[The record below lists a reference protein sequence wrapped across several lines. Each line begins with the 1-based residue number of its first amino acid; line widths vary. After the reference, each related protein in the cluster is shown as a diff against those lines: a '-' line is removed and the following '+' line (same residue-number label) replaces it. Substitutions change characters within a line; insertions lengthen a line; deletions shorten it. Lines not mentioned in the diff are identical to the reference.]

1 METKELSEIV
11 TVALEG
17 IIQDRI
23 KKYVAENQRE
33 IARTF
38 LEVDDE
44 KLQKIIDS
52 KENPSVDSPLSVER
66 VKKFIEDWEENPDVL
81 SDIMTD
87 EAMDRIGRLW
97 IEKRDGAIEDCL
109 DDQEIESIAKHWI
122 DDNNSD
128 AFDYL
133 NDCLYDSDAKDFVTE
148 LIERHW

>member
-81 SDIMTD
+81 HDIMTD
-87 EAMDRIGRLW
+87 KAMDRIGRLW
-97 IEKRDGAIEDCL
+97 IKKHYGAIEDCF
-109 DDQEIESIAKHWI
+109 DDQEIESVAKHWI

-128 AFDYL
+128 ACDYL
-133 NDCLYDSDAKDFVTE
+133 NDSLYDSDARDFVTE

>member
-66 VKKFIEDWEENPDVL
+66 VKKFIEDWEENTDVL

-87 EAMDRIGRLW
+87 KAMDKIGRLW
-97 IEKRDGAIEDCL
+97 IEKYDGNVEDCL

-122 DDNNSD
+122 DNNNSD

>member
-52 KENPSVDSPLSVER
+52 KENPSVDSPLSVDR
-66 VKKFIEDWEENPDVL
+66 VKKFIEDWEENTDVL
-81 SDIMTD
+81 HDIMTD
-87 EAMDRIGRLW
+87 KAMDRIGRLW
-97 IEKRDGAIEDCL
+97 IEQHDGNVEDCL
-109 DDQEIESIAKHWI
+109 DDQEIESVAKNWI
-122 DDNNSD
+122 DNNNSD
-128 AFDYL
+128 ACDYL
-133 NDCLYDSDAKDFVTE
+133 NDSLYDSDARDFVTA

>member
-33 IARTF
+33 IAKTF

-52 KENPSVDSPLSVER
+52 KENPSVDSPLSVDR
-66 VKKFIEDWEENPDVL
+66 VKKFIEDWEENPEVL
-81 SDIMTD
+81 AEITSDR
-87 EAMDRIGRLW
+87 AMDKIGRLW
-97 IEKRDGAIEDCL
+97 IEKHDGDIESCL
-109 DDQEIESIAKHWI
+109 DDQEIESVAHNWI
-122 DDNNSD
+122 DNNNSD
-128 AFDYL
+128 ACDYL
-133 NDCLYDSDAKDFVTE
+133 NDCLYDSDARDFVTE
-148 LIERHW
+148 LINQHW

>member
-52 KENPSVDSPLSVER
+52 KENPSVDSPLSVDR
-66 VKKFIEDWEENPDVL
+66 VKKFIEDWEENSDVL
-81 SDIMTD
+81 SDIISD
-87 EAMDRIGRLW
+87 RAMDKIGRIW
-97 IEKRDGAIEDCL
+97 IEKHDGAIEDCL
-109 DDQEIESIAKHWI
+109 DDQEIESVAHNWI
-122 DDNNSD
+122 DNNNSD
-128 AFDYL
+128 ACYYL
-133 NDCLYDSDAKDFVTE
+133 NDCLYDSDARDFVTE
-148 LIERHW
+148 LIEKHW

>member
-87 EAMDRIGRLW
+87 KAMDRIGRLW
-97 IEKRDGAIEDCL
+97 IEKRDGAIGDCL

>member
-33 IARTF
+33 IAKTF

-52 KENPSVDSPLSVER
+52 KDSPASESLSVER
-66 VKKFIEDWEENPDVL
+66 VKKFIADWEENDEVMKDITSDYAKKTIARLWLEENSDEVKELL
-81 SDIMTD
+81 SDSTIEDIAST
-87 EAMDRIGRLW
+87 W
-97 IEKRDGAIEDCL
+97 IE
-109 DDQEIESIAKHWI
+109 
-122 DDNNSD
+122 DNPSEAGD
-128 AFDYL
+128 KL
-133 NDCLYDSDAKDFVTE
+133 NDNIYDSDARDLVTS

>member
-52 KENPSVDSPLSVER
+52 KENPSVDSPLSVDR
-66 VKKFIEDWEENPDVL
+66 VKKFIEDWEENDEVMKEIT
-81 SDIMTD
+81 SDYAKKTI
-87 EAMDRIGRLW
+87 ARLW
-97 IEKRDGAIEDCL
+97 IEENEEEVTDLLTDRAIEDIA
-109 DDQEIESIAKHWI
+109 EKWIE
-122 DDNNSD
+122 DNPSD
-128 AFDYL
+128 AGDKV
-133 NDCLYDSDAKDFVTE
+133 NDNIYDSDARDLVTL
-148 LIERHW
+148 LIQNHW

>member
-11 TVALEG
+11 TIALEG

-33 IARTF
+33 IAKTF

-52 KENPSVDSPLSVER
+52 KDSPTSESLSVER
-66 VKKFIEDWEENPDVL
+66 VKKFIEDWEENDEVMKDIT
-81 SDIMTD
+81 SDLAKKTI
-87 EAMDRIGRLW
+87 AQLW
-97 IEKRDGAIEDCL
+97 IEENGDEVKDLLSDSTIEDIA
-109 DDQEIESIAKHWI
+109 ETWIE
-122 DDNNSD
+122 DNPSEAGD
-128 AFDYL
+128 KI
-133 NDCLYDSDAKDFVTE
+133 NDNIYDSDARDLVTS

>member
-52 KENPSVDSPLSVER
+52 KENSSVDSPLSVDR

-81 SDIMTD
+81 SDVMTD
-87 EAMDRIGRLW
+87 KAMDKIGRIWLD
-97 IEKRDGAIEDCL
+97 KYDGNIEDCL
-109 DDQEIESIAKHWI
+109 DDQEIESVAHHWI
-122 DDNNSD
+122 DNNNSD
-128 AFDYL
+128 ACDYL
-133 NDCLYDSDAKDFVTE
+133 NDSLYDSDARDFVTE
-148 LIERHW
+148 LIEKHW